1 MFIHGGSWRNGRKD
15 DYSFAGAALAAQ
27 GFLTAIPNYR
37 LAPEV
42 RFPTF
47 IEDCAAAL
55 RWVQDNA
62 AAYGGDPSRIVI
74 VGHSAGAYNTMMLA
88 LDLRYL
94 QGAGVGA
101 SAVKGAVGLA
111 GPYDFF
117 PFDVAATQDAFAG
130 APDPIL
136 TQPIHFARADAP
148 PLFLLWGTDDTTV
161 GPRNIASLE
170 RAIQAVGGSVAVKIY
185 ERVDHVEILLALSR
199 PFRGRATVLADI
211 ADFAHRVTARSIT

>member
-15 DYSFAGAALAAQ
+15 DYGFAGAALAAL

-74 VGHSAGAYNTMMLA
+74 AGRSAGAYNTMMLA
-88 LDLRYL
+88 LDPRYL
-94 QGAGVGA
+94 MGAGVDA
-101 SAVKGAVGLA
+101 SAVKGVVGLA
-111 GPYDFF
+111 GPYDFY

-130 APDPIL
+130 APDPTL
-136 TQPIHFARADAP
+136 TQPIYFARADAP
-148 PLFLLWGTDDTTV
+148 PLLFGL
-161 GPRNIASLE
+161 
-170 RAIQAVGGSVAVKIY
+170 GS
-185 ERVDHVEILLALSR
+185 
-199 PFRGRATVLADI
+199 GR
-211 ADFAHRVTARSIT
+211 HRSGAA